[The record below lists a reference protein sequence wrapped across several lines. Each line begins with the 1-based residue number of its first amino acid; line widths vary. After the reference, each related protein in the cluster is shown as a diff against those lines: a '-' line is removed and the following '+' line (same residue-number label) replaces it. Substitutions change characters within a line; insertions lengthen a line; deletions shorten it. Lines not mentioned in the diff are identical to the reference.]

1 MTQKQRRIKEVIRM
15 LGQVKNDILG
25 IILVFTTLWTSSSLF
40 SSSAQISRQEN
51 LFLIHVMRLYYPI
64 HWGIHIPS
72 HFSNKA
78 TELYTL
84 SFIKSLHKTKA
95 CRYNIAVLLR
105 EEACGHETE
114 WSEANRFN
122 IIFN

>member
-1 MTQKQRRIKEVIRM
+1 MT
-15 LGQVKNDILG
+15 
-25 IILVFTTLWTSSSLF
+25 
-40 SSSAQISRQEN
+40 QISRQEN
-51 LFLIHVMRLYYPI
+51 LFLTHVMRLYYPI
-64 HWGIHIPS
+64 HWSIHIPS

-114 WSEANRFN
+114 WPEANRFN
-122 IIFN
+122 IIFNYLENNQLENKY